1 MLQATLVLLLVA
13 SMPLP
18 LYAQDAQGSLGGGT
32 SSVSKSL
39 EEKVRELEDW
49 VPEEEDYQE
58 WATANRN
65 KFAHNSNDGRL
76 IKERKVRPEPP
87 AWLAAECE
95 HDQAESLPIFAKACE
110 LLRAHTEQA
119 KIDALVQ
126 QVFDQ
131 RLLKDK
137 SKFSIFFERIH
148 LDGAAM
154 MGSNQQSLFG
164 IAGVHITLVS
174 MGRVHF
180 YGPPGVLFIS
190 VRNRNG
196 SRVVEPWFS
205 WGVSLELGK
214 FRLPTNGDI
223 LKVHLNVT
231 KNWKWGGESIYV
243 ARNGVDMMG
252 VGVSWARK

>member
-1 MLQATLVLLLVA
+1 MLRTTLVLLLVA

-18 LYAQDAQGSLGGGT
+18 LYAQDAQGSLGGET

-49 VPEEEDYQE
+49 VPKEEDYEE

-65 KFAHNSNDGRL
+65 KFAHNSQDGRL

-95 HDQAESLPIFAKACE
+95 HNQAESLPIFVKACK
-110 LLRAHTEQA
+110 LLFAHTEQA
-119 KIDALVQ
+119 KVDALVQ

-148 LDGAAM
+148 LDGPAM
-154 MGSNQQSLFG
+154 IGSNQQRLFA
-164 IAGVHITLVS
+164 IAGVHVTLVS
-174 MGRVHF
+174 VGRINF

-190 VRNRNG
+190 VPDRNG
-196 SRVVEPWFS
+196 NRVIEPWFS

-214 FRLPTNGDI
+214 IRLPTNGDI

-231 KNWKWGGESIYV
+231 KNWKWGGESVYI

-252 VGVSWARK
+252 LGISWGRR